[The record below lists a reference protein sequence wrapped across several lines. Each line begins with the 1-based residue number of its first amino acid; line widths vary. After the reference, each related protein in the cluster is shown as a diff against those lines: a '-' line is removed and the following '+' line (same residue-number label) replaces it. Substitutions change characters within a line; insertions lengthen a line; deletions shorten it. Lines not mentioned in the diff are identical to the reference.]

1 MTTNDE
7 EFYQLSKFLLDSAEQ
22 NPLIT
27 FKDCSVRTSISRA
40 FYFIYHKLIT
50 LIGTHLKIDIQEYA
64 KKYRQGT
71 HITIVRVLEENGF
84 ESMAYGYNRLR
95 DYRTK
100 ADYKLKSNLPNH
112 IAETCIEMAEDI
124 ADEVDDWLEKIGHFK
139 K

>member
-1 MTTNDE
+1 MITNDE
-7 EFYQLSKFLLDSAEQ
+7 EFYQLSKYLLDSAEQ
-22 NPLIT
+22 KPLIT

-40 FYFIYHKLIT
+40 FYFTYHKLII
-50 LIGTHLKIDIQEYA
+50 LINNHLKIDILEYS

-71 HITIVRVLEENGF
+71 HVSIVRVLEENGF

-100 ADYKLKSNLPNH
+100 ADYKLKFNLSNH
-112 IAETCIEMAEDI
+112 IAGTCIEMAEDI